1 MWRTLTTLWLIEGV
15 YGRGGEVH
23 FGVSHKRNPRI

>member
-1 MWRTLTTLWLIEGV
+1 MWWALNTLWLIEGV

-23 FGVSHKRNPRI
+23 SGISHKQNPRI